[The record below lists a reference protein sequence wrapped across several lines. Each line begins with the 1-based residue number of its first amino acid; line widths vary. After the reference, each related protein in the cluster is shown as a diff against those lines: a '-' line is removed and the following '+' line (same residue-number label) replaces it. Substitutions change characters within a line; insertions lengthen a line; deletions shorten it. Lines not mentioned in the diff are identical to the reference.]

1 MASSS
6 LSEAS
11 KSMAD
16 QVILGS
22 SAVTVQANANNR
34 AVLTTS
40 GVELFQGGNSVSNF
54 GSTVRVGRDA
64 DDHSRVE
71 IDSGALKII
80 NKQGS
85 TDTVMLNFK
94 DDGDIESGDFLIER
108 SRLFGAGGDGDIVLK
123 SNDCT
128 VSNGAGSAARS
139 SNSVIVD
146 ERGDQV
152 CIRTGS
158 VWEMKGD
165 WYTKSL
171 EVDNSVAAT
180 TLITS
185 GSRLFVQGELGVSSS
200 CVIHNDGGAGDDGA
214 NAATSDNSTSGYG
227 AGGANSPTKPGSGG
241 PVSYT
246 HLRAHETS

>member
-1 MASSS
+1 MAHSASMNLHSASVNTTTGSLEVASSS

-80 NKQGS
+80 NRQGS
-85 TDTVMLNFK
+85 TDSVMLNFK

-123 SNDCT
+123 L
-128 VSNGAGSAARS
+128 
-139 SNSVIVD
+139 
-146 ERGDQV
+146 
-152 CIRTGS
+152 
-158 VWEMKGD
+158 
-165 WYTKSL
+165 SL
-171 EVDNSVAAT
+171 
-180 TLITS
+180 
-185 GSRLFVQGELGVSSS
+185 
-200 CVIHNDGGAGDDGA
+200 IHI
-214 NAATSDNSTSGYG
+214 
-227 AGGANSPTKPGSGG
+227 
-241 PVSYT
+241 
-246 HLRAHETS
+246 